1 LKRDYITAEISTYSK
16 KYMTNR
22 EKQIKKFGIEIV
34 EYDEKI
40 WLERGYIINYETGL
54 LEQIIQT
61 K

>member
-1 LKRDYITAEISTYSK
+1 
-16 KYMTNR
+16 MTNR